1 MQVSTRNT
9 STLPIVG
16 ARNRQR
22 PPQATFIR
30 PAQMSLFARVT
41 CYPPLGQV
49 TCPQRVQKALRSE
62 DDDVVSLPC
71 SDPTSFSNVYIMT
84 RDSNEYCSCGL
95 PSSSS
100 QALHSQHSP
109 GKPRSG
115 TTSPTPN
122 GQLFHSEDAIHR
134 MCH

>member
-62 DDDVVSLPC
+62 DDDAVSLPC
-71 SDPTSFSNVYIMT
+71 PGTISFFDVHIMT
-84 RDSNEYCSCGL
+84 RDSNE
-95 PSSSS
+95 
-100 QALHSQHSP
+100 
-109 GKPRSG
+109 
-115 TTSPTPN
+115 
-122 GQLFHSEDAIHR
+122 
-134 MCH
+134 